1 MEIVQVNA
9 DHLNQP
15 KNIHNL
21 WRIFKNIKN
30 TFLIL
35 KYRYIFKISLLAF
48 KCLLI
53 IFVYYFSS

>member
-21 WRIFKNIKN
+21 WRIPKNIKN

-35 KYRYIFKISLLAF
+35 KYRYIFKISLF
-48 KCLLI
+48 KNP
-53 IFVYYFSS
+53 F